1 MKECDILWGRNI
13 LWPLLHIFR
22 WSGPRTYHDL
32 RPCVHIPTVEICRTR
47 KSELKVLAT
56 REILRWWGCG
66 EVTKRGCAVA
76 VHRYGDVRFAVG
88 YTMDVMY
95 FAWLPNPI
103 EVDKAIQLPQFRLRD
118 TVLYDC
124 SQNYTG
130 GRSVCQSVTL
140 RSVSARSSRSRVRL
154 FNNVS
159 VGDIS
164 LPSNQIKSH
173 LFVSVILYS

>member
-1 MKECDILWGRNI
+1 
-13 LWPLLHIFR
+13 
-22 WSGPRTYHDL
+22 
-32 RPCVHIPTVEICRTR
+32 
-47 KSELKVLAT
+47 VLAT

-130 GRSVCQSVTL
+130 GRSVCLSVCHTSL
-140 RSVSARSSRSRVRL
+140 RVRL
-154 FNNVS
+154 LES
-159 VGDIS
+159 QS
-164 LPSNQIKSH
+164 SP
-173 LFVSVILYS
+173 VI